1 MYDQTDPGAGVR
13 DQRQS
18 QRSFL
23 QIPARLR
30 HPLRRTQSG
39 TRPPARRPGALR
51 LRRNPA
57 RPILLLPRR
66 LHRGPAA
73 ARLDPQGAASR
84 LSRTLLPDLHLLLR
98 LLRGL
103 LRLQPADEQPGG
115 LPGFAPAASRNPG
128 QYVRNQGAGRT
139 TAAEPAHADTARNPR
154 LCHDRQLPGQ
164 PLPGERRRL
173 AGEKILHPLGDRRHS
188 ERHEGERRDTLPGE
202 SSTSITR
209 IIRGPT
215 NTPSR
220 PSKTPFAATCSSG
233 SCG

>member
-1 MYDQTDPGAGVR
+1 MYDQTDPGTGVR

-57 RPILLLPRR
+57 RAVLLLPRR

-139 TAAEPAHADTARNPR
+139 TAAEPTHADTARNPR

-173 AGEKILHPLGDRRHS
+173 AGEKNITPSRRS
-188 ERHEGERRDTLPGE
+188 PTFRTPRRRTTRYSPWRK
-202 SSTSITR
+202 STSSTR